1 MHLREEDGM
10 ECKLDLT
17 KEYGIVLEGG
27 GAKGA
32 YQIGAWKALKEAGVR
47 IRGVAGTSVGALN
60 GALICMDDLARA
72 ERIWENISYSKVID
86 IDEGFMESIIKGDL
100 RSVNLSVFIRDAV
113 RVINGGG
120 LDVKPLK
127 DLIAECCDEEIIRS
141 SPIDLYVVTISLT
154 DRELLNVNVK
164 EIEEGMIPD
173 MLLASA
179 YFPTFKQ
186 EKLHG
191 KTYIDGGGLDSVPI
205 DALLENDYKDIIV
218 IRVYGIGH
226 EKEVKIPEDVKV
238 YTVAPRQNLGKVL
251 EFEKTKSRR
260 NMRMGY
266 YDTMRLLYGLEGRHY
281 YIKTEEKE
289 SEAYFGRMMED
300 ARPMA
305 ELLKSAYLSEGQLSM
320 EWCRA
325 LSEVIF
331 PQVAKELKLK
341 DTWTYRE
348 LYLETLE
355 QAARALRVPRFAIYM
370 EEELQA
376 EIRRRQKAFTEA
388 EEGKKRISPYLT
400 ALIQYSN
407 L

>member
-370 EEELQA
+370 EEELRA

>member
-1 MHLREEDGM
+1 M

-32 YQIGAWKALKEAGVR
+32 YQIGAWRALQEAGVR

-60 GALICMDDLARA
+60 GAMICMGDLERA
-72 ERIWENISYSKVID
+72 EQIWENISYSKVID
-86 IDEGFMESIIKGDL
+86 IDESFMKGVIKGDL
-100 RSVNLSVFIRDAV
+100 KAVNLSAFIRDAV

-120 LDVKPLK
+120 LDVTPLRN
-127 DLIAECCDEEIIRS
+127 LIAECCDEETIRH

-164 EIEEGMIPD
+164 ETEEGMIPD

-191 KTYIDGGGLDSVPI
+191 KTYIDGGGLNSVPV
-205 DALLENDYKDIIV
+205 DALLENGYKDIIV

-226 EKEVKIPEDVKV
+226 EKEIQIPEDVNV

-251 EFEKTKSRR
+251 EFEKAKSRQ
-260 NMRMGY
+260 NMRLGY

-281 YIKTEEKE
+281 YIDAGEKGPE
-289 SEAYFGRMMED
+289 TYFARMMED
-300 ARPMA
+300 TKPTA
-305 ELLKSAYLSEGQLSM
+305 ELLKSAYLSEAQLTM

-325 LSEVIF
+325 MAEVVF
-331 PQVAKELKLK
+331 PQIARELGLKEL
-341 DTWTYRE
+341 WTYRE
-348 LYLETLE
+348 LYFRIME
-355 QAARALRVPRFAIYM
+355 QAARALRIPRFAIYT
-370 EEELQA
+370 EEELRA
-376 EIRRRQKAFTEA
+376 EIRQKRLIDEKA
-388 EEGKKRISPYLT
+388 EEGKKRLPPYLT